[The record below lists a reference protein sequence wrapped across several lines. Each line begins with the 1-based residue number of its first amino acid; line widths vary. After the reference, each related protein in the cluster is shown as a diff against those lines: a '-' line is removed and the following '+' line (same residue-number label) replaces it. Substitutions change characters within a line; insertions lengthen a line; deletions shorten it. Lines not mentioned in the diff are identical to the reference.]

1 MKVKG
6 LYLQLNCLTK
16 FNMQKEI
23 KVAVVEDDENLRFLV
38 VHRLETEGY
47 KVVEASD
54 GEAAETLIMSEK
66 PDIVLLDWMLPNKQG
81 SEVCQNVR
89 EQGFNNIIIMMT
101 AKAQDIDKI
110 DAYSFGVSD
119 YVTKPFNM
127 DVLVAL
133 IDNKVKFVIN
143 NEKSEVYKFGNM
155 EHHPNTHSLLRDGKK
170 IELTILENRILLYFL
185 KNANT
190 VINRDELMMVV
201 WGYNSDV
208 NTRTLDMHIVRLRK
222 KIENNPDRPHFM
234 QTVRGV
240 GYKFVSE

>member
-1 MKVKG
+1 MI
-6 LYLQLNCLTK
+6 
-16 FNMQKEI
+16 MQKEI
-23 KVAVVEDDENLRFLV
+23 KVAVIEDDENLRFLV
-38 VHRLETEGY
+38 VHRLKTEGY
-47 KVVEASD
+47 KMVEASD
-54 GEAAETLIMSEK
+54 GETAEALIMTEK
-66 PDIVLLDWMLPNKQG
+66 PDIVLLDWMLPIKQG

-89 EQGFNNIIIMMT
+89 KLGFNNIIIMMT
-101 AKAQDIDKI
+101 AKAQDVDKI
-110 DAYSFGVSD
+110 DAYNFGISD

-143 NEKSEVYKFGNM
+143 SEKSEMHKFGNM
-155 EHHPNTHSLLRDGKK
+155 EHHPNTHSLMRNGKK

-240 GYKFVSE
+240 GYKFVAE

>member
-1 MKVKG
+1 
-6 LYLQLNCLTK
+6 
-16 FNMQKEI
+16 MQKEI
-23 KVAVVEDDENLRFLV
+23 KIAVIEDDENLRFLV
-38 VHRLETEGY
+38 VHRLQTEGY
-47 KVVEASD
+47 KVVEAAD
-54 GEAAETLIMSEK
+54 GQLAEEMIMNEK
-66 PDIVLLDWMLPNKQG
+66 PDIVLMDWMLPTKQG
-81 SEVCQNVR
+81 LEVCQNVR
-89 EQGFNNIIIMMT
+89 KLGFDNLIIMMT

-110 DAYSFGVSD
+110 DAYNFGVSD

-133 IDNKVKFVIN
+133 IDNKVKFFVN

-155 EHHPNTHSLLRDGKK
+155 EHHPNTHSLMRDGKK

-185 KNANT
+185 KNVNT

-222 KIENNPDRPHFM
+222 KIEINPDRPHFM

-240 GYKFVSE
+240 GYKFVIE

>member
-1 MKVKG
+1 MS
-6 LYLQLNCLTK
+6 
-16 FNMQKEI
+16 KEI
-23 KVAVVEDDENLRFLV
+23 KVAVIEDDENLRFLV

-54 GEAAETLIMSEK
+54 GETAEELIMSER

-89 EQGFNNIIIMMT
+89 KKGFNNIIVMMT
-101 AKAQDIDKI
+101 AKAQDVDKI
-110 DAYSFGVSD
+110 DAYNFGVSD

-143 NEKSEVYKFGNM
+143 NDKSETYRFGNM
-155 EHHPNTHSLLRDGKK
+155 EHHPNTHSLMRDGKK

-240 GYKFVSE
+240 GYKFVIE

>member
-1 MKVKG
+1 MS
-6 LYLQLNCLTK
+6 
-16 FNMQKEI
+16 KEI
-23 KVAVVEDDENLRFLV
+23 KVAVIEDDENLRFLV

-54 GEAAETLIMSEK
+54 GETAEELIMTEQ

-89 EQGFNNIIIMMT
+89 KLGFNNIIVMMT
-101 AKAQDIDKI
+101 AKAQDVDKI

-143 NEKSEVYKFGNM
+143 NEKSEVYRFGNM
-155 EHHPNTHSLLRDGKK
+155 EHHPNTHSLMRDGKK

-240 GYKFVSE
+240 GYKFLVE